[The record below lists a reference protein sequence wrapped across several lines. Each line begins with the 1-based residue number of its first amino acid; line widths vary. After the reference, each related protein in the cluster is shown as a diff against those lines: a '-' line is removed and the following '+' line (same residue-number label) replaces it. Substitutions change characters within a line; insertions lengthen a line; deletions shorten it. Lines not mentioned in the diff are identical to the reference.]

1 MQELHLTQEIERK
14 KRLEEQDRV
23 RRQEQE
29 LAEKLEIAENA
40 QKMLDALK
48 DAFVVQKKTGKK
60 NEGKADRL
68 GSSDNENYSLEK
80 GEMDD
85 GFGDDMF
92 SGEPSQNY
100 VYI

>member
-14 KRLEEQDRV
+14 KRQEELERV

-48 DAFVVQKKTGKK
+48 DAFVVQKKPGKK
-60 NEGKADRL
+60 NEAKADRL
-68 GSSDNENYSLEK
+68 GSSDNENSFLEK

-85 GFGDDMF
+85 GFGDDVF

-100 VYI
+100 EEE